1 MDTFKPRWT
10 APEESDEAFEARFR
24 EAARRGWEAARN
36 EPHAA
41 AIAFDAGTRTLTLT
55 LTNGRALTF
64 DPAAVPELAGL
75 TDTELAD
82 GRVLGAG
89 GGIGWDAQ
97 DVHVS
102 VPGLVLL
109 LTFGPEWRR
118 TMRGYLNAELA
129 GAKSEAKAA
138 AARANGKKGGRPRK
152 TAVAEPAPQ
161 ASANAPTK
169 RSK

>member
-1 MDTFKPRWT
+1 MPTS
-10 APEESDEAFEARFR
+10 EEKRRLEEIEAEIQARY
-24 EAARRGWEAARN
+24 EEGARRGRKSERN

-41 AIAFDAGTRTLTLT
+41 AIAFHAGTRTLTLT

-64 DPAAVPELAGL
+64 NPAAVPELAGL

-97 DVHVS
+97 DVHIS

-129 GAKSEAKAA
+129 STKSAAKAA

-152 TAVAEPAPQ
+152 TAVAEPAAQ
-161 ASANAPTK
+161 AKAMAPK
-169 RSK
+169 RAGK